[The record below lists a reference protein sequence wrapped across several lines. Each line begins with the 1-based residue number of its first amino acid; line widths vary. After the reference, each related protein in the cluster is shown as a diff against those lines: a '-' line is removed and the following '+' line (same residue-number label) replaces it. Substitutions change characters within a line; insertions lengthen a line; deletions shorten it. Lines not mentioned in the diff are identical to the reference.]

1 MQQVLRFPRSVSTLQ
16 WALGFSVLLHAAL
29 LTVRFVDPEGLQHLF
44 RSSSLEIVLVNAF
57 SDEKPPEKPQAIAQ
71 ATLAGGGEAPE
82 EGRMAATPLPATG
95 QESEGDSLIEEHQRS
110 LDALIEQQEEILA
123 AVRRQVAAL
132 PIPDPERLAEGDPE
146 ALAQQER
153 LQAML
158 NTLGLIEKRIEEE
171 NSRPR
176 KRYLSPATLGTTYAE
191 YYDAMRRAIEARGTE
206 RFPEVGGRKLY
217 GELVMALLVNHDGSV
232 LEARVE
238 RSSGDRQLDRMAETI
253 VASAGPFG
261 PFTPAMRKDTDQF
274 DVTALFKFTRQ
285 GTLETTLQADEVT
298 EMREQL
304 LGSSHGESAEG
315 AAAPAAAP
323 APAPAP

>member
-217 GELVMALLVNHDGSV
+217 GELVPGADSWISFSTMTA
-232 LEARVE
+232 
-238 RSSGDRQLDRMAETI
+238 